1 MSALVATAAVVGTVV
16 VQSLSSPSSGGTP
29 SAGATTTASVAGGTG
44 AAAGAAPR
52 STDGTTDETP
62 QGGAAPAEHA
72 EQGTD
77 GTATQADG
85 LLPAGVTASDTGYPG
100 VAKLRPDLR
109 AALRRAAAAA
119 AAQGVRIEVTSGW
132 RSAAYQDQLLRAA
145 VGTYGTQAEAA
156 RWVASPTTSSHV
168 SGSAADLGPA
178 AATAWLSTHGA
189 AYGLCRTYRNEPWHF
204 ELRAQAPKQGCPAMY
219 ADAAHDP
226 RMRS

>member
-16 VQSLSSPSSGGTP
+16 VQSLSSPSSGGAP
-29 SAGATTTASVAGGTG
+29 SAAATTTASVADATG
-44 AAAGAAPR
+44 AGAGPAPA
-52 STDGTTDETP
+52 DGDAPADETP

-85 LLPAGVTASDTGYPG
+85 LLPAGATVSDTGYPG

-119 AAQGVRIEVTSGW
+119 AAQGVRVEITSGW

-145 VGTYGTQAEAA
+145 VGAYGTQAEAA
-156 RWVASPTTSSHV
+156 RWVASPTASSHV
-168 SGSAADLGPA
+168 SGSAVDLGPT

-189 AYGLCRTYRNEPWHF
+189 PYGLCRTYRNEPWHF
-204 ELRAQAPKQGCPAMY
+204 ELRAQAPTKGCPAMY